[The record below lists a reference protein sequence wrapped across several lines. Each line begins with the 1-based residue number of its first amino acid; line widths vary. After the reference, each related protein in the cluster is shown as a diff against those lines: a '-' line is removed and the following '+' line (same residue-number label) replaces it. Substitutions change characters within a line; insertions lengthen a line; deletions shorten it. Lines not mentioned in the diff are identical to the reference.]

1 MINWLSIDDI
11 SYHWDGE
18 QLTCQTSVGYS
29 SDLDGHRLE
38 GIDITDNSGVTIGQ
52 LFVDFESELLQYH
65 SESQSAAPTITYS
78 LNGEVT
84 ESMVTDLP
92 AYNDYV
98 DLLLPDNDD
107 LTLWRDIA
115 DISVVND
122 GFNES
127 PQFNEASLTYDQVM
141 SESEFTLDHLLT
153 VVDDSAGAGALQAGL
168 TETDA
173 IHLEPHSNLIDIDT
187 TGYVDP
193 LDFLMTYNSNQ
204 S

>member
-38 GIDITDNSGVTIGQ
+38 GIDITDNSGAIIGQ
-52 LFVDFESELLQYH
+52 LFVDFDTELLQYH
-65 SESQSAAPTITYS
+65 SEVQSTAPLITYS

-84 ESMVTDLP
+84 ESIVTDLP
-92 AYNDYV
+92 DYNDYV

-107 LTLWRDIA
+107 FSLWKNIA

-122 GFNES
+122 GTNDS
-127 PQFNEASLTYDQVM
+127 TQLNDASITYEQVM
-141 SESEFTLDHLLT
+141 SESDFTLDHLLASENDGVGLLQT
-153 VVDDSAGAGALQAGL
+153 ETTEIGTINDSAHHY
-168 TETDA
+168 T
-173 IHLEPHSNLIDIDT
+173 PIDVDT
-187 TGYVDP
+187 IGYVDP

>member
-1 MINWLSIDDI
+1 MTDV

-18 QLTCQTSVGYS
+18 HLSCQTSVGFS

-38 GIDITDNSGVTIGQ
+38 GIDIADNTGNVIGQ
-52 LFVDFESELLQYH
+52 LFVDFDSGLLQYH
-65 SESQSAAPTITYS
+65 AESQSTAPTITYS

-84 ESMVTDLP
+84 ESTVTDLP

-107 LTLWRDIA
+107 MSLWKDIS
-115 DISVVND
+115 DISVVNNSVENPAD
-122 GFNES
+122 LS
-127 PQFNEASLTYDQVM
+127 DASLTYEQVM
-141 SESEFTLDHLLT
+141 NESEFTLDHLLT
-153 VVDDSAGAGALQAGL
+153 STNDGSQHVIPAGTDVVKPVDYFNPIDVDITSA
-168 TETDA
+168 
-173 IHLEPHSNLIDIDT
+173 I
-187 TGYVDP
+187 DP